1 MLLNY
6 KLILQA
12 LLEGSRRK
20 GRRSLLFL
28 GLRLALRRGLGVVD
42 KQRLLGIL
50 SIEGSGN
57 GQTLGQ
63 GRSNQRSHPGI
74 KLGWCLQELQERQQ
88 QGFCTSVKS
97 ERKHIEERQAHNLS
111 LVAKELTSL
120 IRNMGLIEEGS
131 SLAYQSK
138 ERTNAFCPRGRVGE
152 EVYHTLS
159 FFEHSFLRSVG

>member
-57 GQTLGQ
+57 GQTLG
-63 GRSNQRSHPGI
+63 
-74 KLGWCLQELQERQQ
+74 
-88 QGFCTSVKS
+88 
-97 ERKHIEERQAHNLS
+97 
-111 LVAKELTSL
+111 
-120 IRNMGLIEEGS
+120 
-131 SLAYQSK
+131 
-138 ERTNAFCPRGRVGE
+138 
-152 EVYHTLS
+152 
-159 FFEHSFLRSVG
+159 